1 MNDTNMRQF
10 MEADLSKDGFDVA
23 TSTLKFSSRNSKLG
37 DITTFSLP
45 AGHSCPFAKD
55 CRSCATLKATRSKH
69 TAVKK
74 GKSNGFGIQD
84 GPHTQFRCYTAIDEV
99 MRPAVRKARWHNFLL
114 LLATTVKGVKATA
127 DLIEQ
132 TLPEE
137 KWSKPTRIHVSGDF
151 FNLNYFD
158 AWIEVARRNPG
169 RVFYAYTKALP
180 FWVKR
185 KATLPENLRL
195 TASFGGTHDH
205 LISKHNLKFAKVVES
220 LEEAVKLDLAI
231 DHDDS
236 HAYGD
241 NKKSFALL
249 VHGQQPAGSKWAKA
263 WMALK
268 KVGMGGYGKDKKN
281 TVAGAKAVSA
291 GGLS

>member
-1 MNDTNMRQF
+1 MNDTNMKQF

-23 TSTLKFSSRNSKLG
+23 TSKLKFSARNHKLG
-37 DITTFSLP
+37 DISTFSLP

-55 CRSCATLKATRSKH
+55 S
-69 TAVKK
+69 
-74 GKSNGFGIQD
+74 
-84 GPHTQFRCYTAIDEV
+84 
-99 MRPAVRKARWHNFLL
+99 
-114 LLATTVKGVKATA
+114 
-127 DLIEQ
+127 
-132 TLPEE
+132 
-137 KWSKPTRIHVSGDF
+137 
-151 FNLNYFD
+151 
-158 AWIEVARRNPG
+158 
-169 RVFYAYTKALP
+169 KALP

-185 KATLPENLRL
+185 MATLPENFRL

-205 LISKHNLKFAKVVES
+205 LISEHNLKFAKVVES
-220 LEEAVKLDLAI
+220 LEEAVKLGLPI

-268 KVGMGGYGKDKKN
+268 KVGMGGYGKDKHK
-281 TVAGAKAVSA
+281 TVAGAKSVSTV
-291 GGLS
+291 GVHPTI